1 MSRGKQA
8 RFAKNTE
15 AKNLLE
21 PGKEGFD
28 TIKGNWKKDFFKNDK
43 PITLEMGCGRGE
55 YTVGLG
61 RIFSD
66 RNFIGIDIKGSR
78 ICNGSQIA
86 LNEGIDNVGFLRTH
100 ILFLSD
106 LFENNEVDE
115 IWVTFPDPR
124 PKDRDIRKRLIS
136 PRYLDLYRSVLK
148 KGGIVHLKT
157 DNKDLYDYSLELV
170 KEQGLNVLANTDDL
184 YASHLLDDHHGL
196 QTTYEKRYIS
206 EGFKINYLKF
216 ELS

>member
-136 PRYLDLYRSVLK
+136 PRYLNLYRTVLK

-157 DNKDLYDYSLELV
+157 DNKDLYDYSLDLV
-170 KEQGLNVLANTDDL
+170 NEQGLKVLANTDDL
-184 YASHLLDDHHGL
+184 YASHLLDDHHDL
-196 QTTYEKRYIS
+196 QTTYEKRYIA

>member
-1 MSRGKQA
+1 MSRSKQV
-8 RFAKNTE
+8 RFEKNVK
-15 AKNLLE
+15 AKNLLQ

-28 TIKGNWKKDFFKNDK
+28 TIKGNWKKEFFKNDK

-55 YTVGLG
+55 YTVGLA
-61 RIFSD
+61 RIFPERS
-66 RNFIGIDIKGSR
+66 FLGIDIKGSR
-78 ICNGSQIA
+78 ICSGSQIA
-86 LNEGIDNVGFLRTH
+86 LEEGIENVGFLRTH
-100 ILFLSD
+100 ILFLSE

-136 PRYLDLYRSVLK
+136 PRYLNLYRTVLK

-157 DNKDLYDYSLELV
+157 DNKDLYDYSLDLV
-170 KEQGLNVLANTDDL
+170 NEQGLKVLANTDDL
-184 YASHLLDDHHGL
+184 YASHLLDDHHDL
-196 QTTYEKRYIS
+196 QTTYEKRYIA